1 MAITHLGT
9 RSAYSQDLLYFEG
22 GASADVTNVA
32 YLGRRWARS
41 DLTANSKQGRL
52 APSALG
58 VNLLGNL
65 VIVDTF
71 LFAFSGADV
80 PTQRA
85 LVAWETAG
93 LRKLYLNTSGYLE
106 WYDGT
111 NYHQC
116 SSVLSQATAYEIAL
130 VRDHTAGSGGVS
142 RELIYVNKAIDLDI
156 ALTVPAANRSFRYW
170 GENLGASNPG
180 IYLYFCDFV
189 AYTLG
194 AVTETAYQP
203 AVGFA
208 AARADG
214 STNTW
219 VKSDA
224 GLAYWEHVDEIPA
237 STVDYLYTNAPSTP
251 KVALEYLSQRATI
264 GPAADDTVLGVVL
277 GWYVRERLN
286 GGTKWAVTAGC
297 RQAANETW
305 GTGISAP
312 GDGVW
317 AATVANY
324 TATRPGGGSWAP
336 ADFDDW
342 QLGIEV
348 AAGAEHNTYADW
360 GAGIAF
366 VSYFNAGLALA
377 TPTAAEGIAR
387 SYGFIF

>member
-1 MAITHLGT
+1 MAITCQDTKG
-9 RSAYSQDLLYFEG
+9 AYSQDLLYLYQP
-22 GASADVTNVA
+22 AADVANVS
-32 YLGRRWARS
+32 YLGQRWIRS
-41 DLTANSKQGRL
+41 DLTANSKQGRF
-52 APSALG
+52 AWHGAGWAGS
-58 VNLLGNL
+58 L
-65 VIVDTF
+65 VHVTTF
-71 LFAFSGADV
+71 RYAFDAA
-80 PTQRA
+80 PTQRVQVCDA
-85 LVAWETAG
+85 LGE
-93 LRKLYLNTSGYLE
+93 REIYLNTSRYLE
-106 WYDGT
+106 IYNGT
-111 NYHQC
+111 TYY
-116 SSVLSQATAYEIAL
+116 QAATQLVTGTAYDIAL
-130 VRDHTAGSGGVS
+130 IQDYHLGAGNVS
-142 RELIYVNKAIDLDI
+142 RELIYVNKAIDLDVN
-156 ALTVPAANRSFRYW
+156 LVVPGARSAYFYF

-180 IYLYFCDFV
+180 CYQYFRDYALYRIGG
-189 AYTLG
+189 L
-194 AVTETAYQP
+194 TETAYQP

-237 STVDYLYTNAPSTP
+237 STVDYLTTNAPTTP

-264 GPAADDTVLGVVL
+264 GLAADDTVLGVIL
-277 GWYVRERLN
+277 GWYVRERAN

-297 RQAANETW
+297 RQAATEYWAT
-305 GTGISAP
+305 TIAAP

-317 AATVANY
+317 AATVVDY
-324 TATRPGGGSWAP
+324 TTQRAWAP

-366 VSYFNAGLALA
+366 VSYYNASMALA